1 MRLNYSK
8 IQLKKLLKI
17 IIKQKNDKNKLKN
30 IN

>member
-17 IIKQKNDKNKLKN
+17 IIKQKNDKKKLKN